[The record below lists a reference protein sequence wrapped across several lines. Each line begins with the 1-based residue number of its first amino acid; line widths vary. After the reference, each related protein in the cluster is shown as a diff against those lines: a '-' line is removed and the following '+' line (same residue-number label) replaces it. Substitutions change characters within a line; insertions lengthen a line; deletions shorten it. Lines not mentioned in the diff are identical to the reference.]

1 MEVKQFFFYHGDH
14 DEKFIIYIIK
24 NDKILHLVNIEAE
37 VKAFPFA
44 ANETMTKRDSG
55 EKGINQLT
63 LRS

>member
-1 MEVKQFFFYHGDH
+1 MEVKQFFFYHGEYDK
-14 DEKFIIYIIK
+14 KFVVYIIN
-24 NDKILHLVNIEAE
+24 NDKILNLVNIEAE
-37 VKAFPFA
+37 IKVFPFA